1 MPENQELLNEQQQT
15 NAGNAIYILGRNT
28 YDSWEDYGNNIFFV
42 RENSSTL
49 SDMVSL
55 YVGQSKQSDVVVAT
69 SESDI
74 WDPVT
79 NTYNIPEK
87 YQVSGKL
94 FFIERDIPTY
104 DPNNQDVKMYGTVIW
119 DGEKFV
125 DCGNPNNV
133 IVLTNVDDDIGDLRQ
148 WLSQNITG
156 IKDFIYIVPNY
167 HSIYYYDGANGYIS
181 IISVDNF
188 VTVEML
194 NEVASRIPVADEL
207 TVLSTVSNSQTVFSS
222 AGADLSNKFV
232 ITGSSGSETSEPAG
246 EGATIFNNYDPTPVS
261 GVQGYRYGTTAIGA
275 YSSAFGTGNVTR
287 GSNSVAFGTGNVTSG
302 FNSSTFGS
310 SNTIGTSG
318 SNSSVIGASN
328 TVNGS
333 QSLVV
338 GVSSQLSGSQCLSV
352 GMGNNIQSGTGCVAL
367 GMLNTFTG
375 GGMCASIG
383 QFNEITAGSSCISLG
398 DHNNIHA
405 PSQTP
410 YSDTYYDIYST
421 AIYSAIAIG
430 TNNNVSGHSF
440 KEKVNGSLKDCTN
453 FSNIAIGHG
462 NTISETSNGSIV
474 IGGYKTGNARYEG
487 FENGNTVHTPRSIV
501 IGHSN
506 TLNNTQDSISR
517 STSTRYNFIIGA
529 NNTMGVSGA
538 VAEGVHVFGD
548 HNSIGLNSSISD
560 YSLRTTYVIGSN
572 NSVQLDGS
580 NDTYVFGY
588 ENTPLGGD
596 TMLIGHNI
604 RSNGGI
610 VIGTFNDVQTRR
622 GIVLASGW
630 GQGPEGDPFIR
641 FDAVHIHGRDI
652 VVDPDKKTNRSLR
665 SGYGT
670 SLTLGVQILSQ
681 QTGTIVDNVLQYGKI
696 PGNNYIASVTW
707 GDTNKLQFLLN
718 SDNKFTYPQPT
729 DVEPYMETSV
739 EVQDVLLESTPDY
752 SCLLVIPKLSSFN
765 SASDIIVN
773 FTANDAS
780 KIYLLNPDIDISSYT
795 TIHILLFYD
804 LSNLCAIV
812 SGYQEVTTP

>member
-1 MPENQELLNEQQQT
+1 MPENQNLNNEQQET
-15 NAGNAIYILGRNT
+15 TSSGNKIYILSRNN
-28 YDSWEDYGNNIFFV
+28 YDNWQGSYGNNIFFV
-42 RENSSTL
+42 RENSA
-49 SDMVSL
+49 DQDKMVSV
-55 YVGQSKQSDVVVAT
+55 YVGESKQSNIVVAD
-69 SESDI
+69 ESDI
-74 WDPVT
+74 WDRLT
-79 NTYNIPEK
+79 NNYTIPEK
-87 YQVSGKL
+87 YQVSDKIFLIKRTLATGTEQETSDNTIYGIVTWNGER
-94 FFIERDIPTY
+94 FI
-104 DPNNQDVKMYGTVIW
+104 
-119 DGEKFV
+119 
-125 DCGNPNNV
+125 DCGVPNNV
-133 IVLTNVDDDIGDLRQ
+133 IVLTDVEEGISDLGQ

-156 IKDFIYIVPNY
+156 IKDFIYIIPNY

-194 NEVASRIPVADEL
+194 NEVASRIPMADEL
-207 TVLSTVSNSQTVFSS
+207 TVLSKVSNNQTVFSA
-222 AGADLSNKFV
+222 AGADLSGKMV
-232 ITGSSGSETSEPAG
+232 IVGSDEPVEAG
-246 EGATIFNNYDPTPVS
+246 QGATIFNNYNPTPVS
-261 GVQGYRYGTTAIGA
+261 GKQGYRYGTTAIGA

-287 GSNSVAFGTGNVTSG
+287 GSNSVAFG
-302 FNSSTFGS
+302 S

-318 SNSSVIGASN
+318 ANSFAIGASN

-333 QSLVV
+333 QSLAV

-405 PSQTP
+405 PSQPP
-410 YSDTYYDIYST
+410 YSDTYYEIYST

-440 KEKVNGSLKDCTN
+440 KQKVNGSLRDCTN

-474 IGGYKTGNARYEG
+474 IGGYQTGNTQFDGYD
-487 FENGNTVHTPRSIV
+487 NGNTVHTPRSIV
-501 IGHSN
+501 IGHNN
-506 TLNNTQDSISR
+506 TLNNTQSSTSR

-538 VAEGVHVFGD
+538 VAESVHVFGD

-560 YSLRTTYVIGSN
+560 YSLRTTYVMGSN
-572 NSVQLDGS
+572 NSIQLDGS
-580 NDTYVFGY
+580 NNTYVFGY
-588 ENTPLGGD
+588 ENTPLGGG

-604 RSNGGI
+604 RSSGGI

-641 FDAVHIHGRDI
+641 FDAVHINGRDI

-681 QTGTIVDNVLQYGKI
+681 QTGTTVDNVLQYGKI

-718 SDNKFTYPQPT
+718 SDNKFTYPPPS
-729 DVEPYMETSV
+729 DVEPYMETSA

-752 SCLLVIPKLSSFN
+752 SCLLVVPKLSSFN